1 MKNSKAKYIKPES
14 KVFYVFAECDVANAS
29 KTGGPDGRPEYGGNG
44 DGTGGSGMNGAK
56 QNTGWFNWDDEAE
69 E

>member
-14 KVFYVFAECDVANAS
+14 KVFYVFAECENVKVS
-29 KTGGPDGRPEYGGNG
+29 FTEGGPGNGGDGNG
-44 DGTGGSGMNGAK
+44 DDMNGAK
-56 QNTGWFNWDDEAE
+56 QNSGWFNWDDETE